1 MRGIIASLI
10 LLAATTVLAQEPQIK
25 KDELYSDVQKRL
37 LASGWQPARSPK
49 EERCRYHPLC
59 DIDKGEVIECS
70 GSGTAQCR
78 TRWRKAGTVIEVHTI
93 YDGRPAVDFV
103 RCIEGCKR

>member
-1 MRGIIASLI
+1 MRGVVSLLI

-37 LASGWQPARSPK
+37 LAAGWQPARSPG

-59 DIDKGEVIECS
+59 DIDKGEVIQCA
-70 GSGTAQCR
+70 GTGTAQCL
-78 TRWRKAGTVIEVHTI
+78 TRWRKGQTVIEVHTI
-93 YDGRPAVDFV
+93 YDGQPSVDFV
-103 RCIEGCKR
+103 RCTAGCKR